1 MKARS
6 KDLILLEQ
14 KHDAEMK
21 KKSEKRAKRREA
33 QKASETL
40 AATENTTMA
49 EEEEEDT
56 APRSLK
62 RRADDMVEPE
72 EDEAEADAG
81 FVFHPKS
88 HLSLK
93 EKTKSLL
100 KNRRRNHNKIIRE
113 MKKTSAKKL
122 DTPEFHAAAAK
133 VTEQMKLQQDK
144 KRKERQAK
152 NERQAKRR
160 RTVTDRKSHV

>member
-1 MKARS
+1 MSRKNNRKNMKARS

-62 RRADDMVEPE
+62 RRADDMVVVLFSFYSSLPPE
-72 EDEAEADAG
+72 LFSIIQKVFKYLSLIRCLQLYLSQILSPLLGAWRGRSWGWCWICLPSQKPSFSEREDEVTSEE
-81 FVFHPKS
+81 PK
-88 HLSLK
+88 K
-93 EKTKSLL
+93 ES
-100 KNRRRNHNKIIRE
+100 
-113 MKKTSAKKL
+113 
-122 DTPEFHAAAAK
+122 
-133 VTEQMKLQQDK
+133 Q
-144 KRKERQAK
+144 
-152 NERQAKRR
+152 
-160 RTVTDRKSHV
+160 